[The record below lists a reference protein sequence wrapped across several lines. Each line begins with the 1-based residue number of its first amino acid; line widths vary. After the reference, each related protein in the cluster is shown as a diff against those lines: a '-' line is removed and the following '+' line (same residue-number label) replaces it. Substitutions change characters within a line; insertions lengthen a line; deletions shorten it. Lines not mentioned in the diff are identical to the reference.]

1 MAHCNKQQV
10 SRISQAT
17 NTPSAERISLMSDS
31 RRAAFWGHFRNFL
44 IGLESSEIFLALL
57 VPRTACATF
66 ASSHGVQHFRK
77 LEDLRTWRLQNSSAI
92 RLVSGLGSGKLTRSC
107 SGDNAPIERPAPRHP
122 PQARKESRHLA
133 SNAAPSSHEVHG
145 AWIPKEKQQKAC
157 ACDYASEKELPTA
170 NILPSKT

>member
-31 RRAAFWGHFRNFL
+31 PRAALWGHFRQFL

-66 ASSHGVQHFRK
+66 ASSHGMQHFRQ

-122 PQARKESRHLA
+122 PQARKSQGIWPPTPRLVRMKSTELGFRRRNS
-133 SNAAPSSHEVHG
+133 
-145 AWIPKEKQQKAC
+145 KAC

-170 NILPSKT
+170 KNLPSKT